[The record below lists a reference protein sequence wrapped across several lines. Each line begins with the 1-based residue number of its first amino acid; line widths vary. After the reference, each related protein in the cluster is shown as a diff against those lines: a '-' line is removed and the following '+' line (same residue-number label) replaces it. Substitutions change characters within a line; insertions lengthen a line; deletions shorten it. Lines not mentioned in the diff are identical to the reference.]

1 MAGTTDRAGGRP
13 ADRSDGQL
21 LRFIDMLRRYE
32 LTPPEQDVART
43 LFWRDGTKAARDY
56 ARTCVTLRRH
66 APPTAP
72 IQGVLIDSDAP
83 DKPPARP
90 ASLQPATGSGRTTCT
105 HCGAR
110 LRVRHVIPYGAL
122 CTECHDHRRQHHAP
136 RPLGDAEALRRCALL
151 GHDLAPVA
159 TRIDDRRRWRCQR
172 AGCHD
177 SLVDYRQR
185 ADDPSQWIGAAM
197 NQRCHGDKPKQLGLA
212 LVPPDPA
219 D

>member
-1 MAGTTDRAGGRP
+1 MTSTTGRAGRRP
-13 ADRSDGQL
+13 TDRSDGQL
-21 LRFIDMLRRYE
+21 LRFIDMLRRYD
-32 LTPPEQDVART
+32 LTPSEQDVART

-56 ARTCVTLRRH
+56 ARACVTLRRH
-66 APPTAP
+66 APPPAP
-72 IQGVLIDSDAP
+72 IQAVLIDAP
-83 DKPPARP
+83 DTPAAP
-90 ASLQPATGSGRTTCT
+90 ASLQSATGSGRTTCT

-110 LRVRHVIPYGAL
+110 LRVRHVIPYGVL
-122 CTECHDHRRQHHAP
+122 CTECHDYRKRRHTM

-159 TRIDDRRRWRCQR
+159 PRIDDRRRWRCQC

-185 ADDPSQWIGAAM
+185 ADDPPQWIGAAM
-197 NQRCHGDKPKQLGLA
+197 DHRCHGGKPVQLGLA
-212 LVPPDPA
+212 LVPPIPA